1 MSITLV
7 AVVNWNKEMLMK
19 NNFKNTM
26 VICLSLLMAWLTTAC
41 QDECEPIQE
50 SEQVTE
56 IPVKVRATHVGPVP
70 LSRLGY
76 TDSDKANEDVTVK
89 WGDSEKIKVFV
100 KLTRID
106 ETKQEIP
113 WKAAY
118 MAIQSVSDDGKTA
131 EFAGVI
137 SIPGSHEVTE
147 NAKVFAFYPITSEMA
162 QDEPGLDVSLRRV
175 VTDYQCGIDQMMYYD
190 YMVAEGIYN
199 EECIE
204 LDFKHQ
210 VAMLRLD
217 LTMPATS
224 VVRSIN
230 EVKIQSNDLVTQG
243 AFSVDAASLSLTRTE
258 KEADSHI
265 QYVQWTANQPKTSTS
280 GTKMFTAYTM
290 LMPGTFTAA
299 NPMTVTVEAG
309 GDIYESVVTFSKDNV
324 VAAGK
329 RYVLEA
335 TLQEKIVADYSWYE
349 GKSSPYRLVD
359 EGDLRGFS
367 NLTNGTN
374 LPSDLSQDQFDNKV
388 VLLDKDVELTA
399 DWIPA
404 GNSKQF
410 LGTFDG
416 QGHTISNIHI
426 DRENAISQ
434 ALFSSIGGTQAGE
447 NALIQNLT
455 VSGDVTCYDGGAGL
469 VGIATQSSVVNC
481 RNQANVVIKSD
492 YVGLNAADPDQEM
505 FPCAGGIIAYSAYSS
520 VIACVNEGNIDGGSK
535 GTPGGLVGFNTVG
548 MVLASY
554 NVGSIV
560 SEYHASGIIG
570 CNWYAGPDLYGKA
583 VGCFN
588 DGALMGSSS
597 YAISDTNNRSF
608 GCFYVQKGTAS
619 ETSVKYSSTK
629 DLNSTNYQQMNE
641 AIAEHNKGYMATD
654 IFYSCYQWKPGAIYP
669 QAEKTVAGGGTTGNY
684 DDGGKLGD

>member
-1 MSITLV
+1 MLVTLV
-7 AVVNWNKEMLMK
+7 AVVNWNKENVMK
-19 NNFKNTM
+19 NDVKNTM
-26 VICLSLLMAWLTTAC
+26 VIYLSLLLAWVTTAC
-41 QDECEPIQE
+41 QNECEIIQE
-50 SEQVTE
+50 PEQVME
-56 IPVKVRATHVGPVP
+56 IPVKIRATHADTAP

-76 TDSDKANEDVTVK
+76 TDSNDADDEVTVK

-100 KLTRID
+100 KLTRVD
-106 ETKQEIP
+106 ETKVEIP

-137 SIPGSHEVTE
+137 SIPDSHEVAE
-147 NAKVFAFYPITSEMA
+147 EAKVFAFYPITSEMA
-162 QDEPGLDVSLRRV
+162 QDKPGLDVNLRRV
-175 VTDYQCGIDQMMYYD
+175 VADYQSGIDQMMYYD

-199 EECIE
+199 EECID

-224 VVRSIN
+224 MTKPIN
-230 EVKIQSNDLVTQG
+230 EVKIQSEDLVTKSL
-243 AFSVDAASLSLTRTE
+243 FSVDATTLGLTR
-258 KEADSHI
+258 ADADVDSHI
-265 QYVQWTANQPKTSTS
+265 QYVQWTANQPATSSSITTLS
-280 GTKMFTAYTM
+280 AYTM
-290 LMPGTFTAA
+290 LMPGKLTTA

-309 GDIYESVVTFSKDNV
+309 GDIYETEVTFGKDNTV
-324 VAAGK
+324 EAGK

-335 TLQEKIVADYSWYE
+335 TLKEKIVADYSWYQ
-349 GKSSPYRLVD
+349 GKSSPYLLSD

-374 LPSDLSQDQFDNKV
+374 LPNGLSQDQFDNKV
-388 VLLDKDVELTA
+388 ILLGEDVELTA
-399 DWIPA
+399 DWIPI

-416 QGHTISNIHI
+416 QGHTISNLHI

-434 ALFSSIGGTQAGE
+434 ALFSSIGGTKEGE

-455 VSGDVTCYDGGAGL
+455 VSGDIVCYDGGAGL
-469 VGIATQSSVVNC
+469 VGVGTQSSVVNC
-481 RNQANVVIKSD
+481 RNQVNVVVKSD
-492 YVGLNAADPDQEM
+492 YVGSNAANPNEEM

-520 VIACVNEGNIDGGSK
+520 VIACVNEGNVDGGNI
-535 GTPGGLVGFNTVG
+535 GTPGGVVGFNAVG

-560 SEYHASGIIG
+560 SGYHASGIIG
-570 CNWYAGPDLYGKA
+570 CNWYAGPNLQGKA

-588 DGALMGSSS
+588 DGQLTGSSS
-597 YAISDTNNRSF
+597 YAISDTNSRSF
-608 GCFYVQKGTAS
+608 GCYAVKKGTAS
-619 ETSVKYSSTK
+619 ESSVPYSSIA
-629 DLNSTNYQQMNE
+629 DLNKTNYKTMNE
-641 AIAEHNKGYMATD
+641 AIAEHNKDYMATD
-654 IFYSCYQWKPGAIYP
+654 IFYSCYQWKPGETYP
-669 QAEKTVAGGGTTGNY
+669 QAEKTVTGGGTTGNY
-684 DDGGKLGD
+684 GDGGKLGD